1 MTLEKAR
8 YMNLR
13 GYRNSLWTSLAVI
26 VTLLVPAARVCAQTD
41 PMANAAAKRSAKVP
55 AAGGDQSI
63 RPYRIKVPQDA
74 LVDLRRRLAASRPSL
89 ARRGGVQ

>member
-1 MTLEKAR
+1 
-8 YMNLR
+8 
-13 GYRNSLWTSLAVI
+13 
-26 VTLLVPAARVCAQTD
+26 
-41 PMANAAAKRSAKVP
+41 MANAAAKRSAKVP